1 MYTNR
6 DKEISNIFARDFS
19 RFELASILEII
30 EAARTC
36 TGEASF
42 CDAILRCKEL
52 LGMDF
57 AISGL
62 AKKEEDGSL
71 TILSMI
77 NGDYPEEWVEI
88 YKSEELYKIDPII
101 KYHKRFSMTQPWSV
115 TIRALSDDVS
125 SQLLCRASDF
135 GLKYGLSSSIVAL
148 ETQVFGIFSFASRQ
162 NRYDEHHKKVLD
174 IIVLHLY
181 RALAG
186 LYKNSIN
193 RTEILIC

>member
-6 DKEISNIFARDFS
+6 YKEIPNVYARDFS
-19 RFELASILEII
+19 GLELAKMLEII

-36 TGEASF
+36 NDEVSF
-42 CDAILRCKEL
+42 CDAILRSKEL
-52 LGMDF
+52 LDMDF

-77 NGDYPEEWVEI
+77 NGDYPDEWLEI
-88 YKSEELYKIDPII
+88 YRSEELYRVDPIV
-101 KYHKRFSMTQPWSV
+101 KYHQRYSMTQPWSV
-115 TIRALSDDVS
+115 SIKAMGNDLSA
-125 SQLLCRASDF
+125 QLLCRADDF
-135 GLKYGLSSSIVAL
+135 GLKYGLSSSIVSL

-162 NRYDEHHKKVLD
+162 DRYDEHHKKILD

-193 RTEILIC
+193 KAEILTC